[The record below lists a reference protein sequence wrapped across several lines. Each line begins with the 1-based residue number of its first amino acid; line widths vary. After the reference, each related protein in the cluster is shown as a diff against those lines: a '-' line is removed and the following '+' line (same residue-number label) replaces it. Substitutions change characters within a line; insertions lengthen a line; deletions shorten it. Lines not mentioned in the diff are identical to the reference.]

1 MDNARR
7 LADFLAYLESERRC
21 SAHTVRSYRVDIEQF
36 FDFVSE
42 TRPHRAL
49 ELIERSAIAEYL
61 GFMLAHGYDRSSA
74 ARKLS
79 AVRTFLRRE
88 VRQGRLRSNPA
99 ANVRGPRADAR
110 LPGFITQLQMSEAL
124 ADDAVGP
131 AAIRERAI
139 LESLYGSGL
148 RASELVSLD
157 LSDIDFETDTIRV
170 RGKGGKERL
179 APVGRAQR
187 AALRR
192 YLDLPRPAGASA
204 VFLNN
209 RGGRLSVR
217 SIGTIVRRALSR
229 VTGIGATNPH
239 ALRHA
244 FATHLLERG
253 ADLRAVQE
261 LLGHASLSTTQVYT
275 HLTVERLKRVYNQ
288 AHPRSGKKD

>member
-1 MDNARR
+1 MNQAER
-7 LADFLAYLESERRC
+7 LADFLEYLESERRC
-21 SAHTVRSYRVDIEQF
+21 SPHTVRSYRVDLEQF
-36 FDFVSE
+36 FDFLAD
-42 TRPHRAL
+42 TRPGRSFEHL
-49 ELIERSAIAEYL
+49 ERGDIADYL
-61 GFMLAHGYDRSSA
+61 GFVLAHGYDRSSA

-88 VRQGRLRSNPA
+88 VRQGRLDANPA
-99 ANVRGPRADAR
+99 ALVRGPRPDAR
-110 LPGFITQLQMSEAL
+110 LPGFISQPQMSEAL
-124 ADDAVGP
+124 AGDPVGP

-148 RASELVSLD
+148 RASELVGLD
-157 LSDIDFETDTIRV
+157 VSDIDFETDTIRV

-179 APVGRAQR
+179 VPVGRAQR
-187 AALRR
+187 DALRR
-192 YLDLPRPAGASA
+192 YLGLSRPAGAAA

-217 SIGTIVRRALSR
+217 SIGIIVRRALSR
-229 VTGIGATNPH
+229 VTGISATNPH

-275 HLTVERLKRVYNQ
+275 HLTVERLKRVYDR

>member
-1 MDNARR
+1 MNQAER
-7 LADFLAYLESERRC
+7 LADFLSYLELERCC
-21 SAHTVRSYRVDIEQF
+21 SPHTVRSYRVDLEQF
-36 FDFVSE
+36 FDFLAD
-42 TRPHRAL
+42 TRPGRPL
-49 ELIERSAIAEYL
+49 ERIERPDIAEYL
-61 GFMLAHGYDRSSA
+61 GFVLAHGYDRSSA

-99 ANVRGPRADAR
+99 AGVRGPRRDAR
-110 LPGFITQLQMSEAL
+110 LPGFITQPQMSEAL
-124 ADDAVGP
+124 AADPVGP

-157 LSDIDFETDTIRV
+157 LADVDFETDTIRV

-179 APVGRAQR
+179 VPVGRAQR
-187 AALRR
+187 AALQR
-192 YLDLPRPAGASA
+192 YLGLPRLAGAAA

-217 SIGTIVRRALSR
+217 SIGIIVNRALSR
-229 VTGIGATNPH
+229 VTGISATNPH

-275 HLTVERLKRVYNQ
+275 HLTVERLKRVYDQ